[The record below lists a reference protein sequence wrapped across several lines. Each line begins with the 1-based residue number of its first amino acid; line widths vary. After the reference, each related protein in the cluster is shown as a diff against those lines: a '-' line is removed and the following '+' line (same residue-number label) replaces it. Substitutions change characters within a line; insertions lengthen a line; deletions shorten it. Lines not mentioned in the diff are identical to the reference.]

1 MSNLVLSRRI
11 GEILCIG
18 DNIEI
23 KIREISGSQVKMCI
37 SAPPDIAVD
46 RKEIRK
52 RKDAEKIDSGY

>member
-1 MSNLVLSRRI
+1 MSNLVLSRRV

-18 DNIEI
+18 DNTEI
-23 KIREISGSQVKMCI
+23 KICEISSGQVKLCI